1 MPRLETMMT
10 VASYAER
17 DFLPTEYLA
26 QRRRRRS
33 VLFSLVVTAGLLIV
47 LLVLSGY
54 QYRSLTNLRSQQA
67 RLLAEAAERAQAAES
82 LEAVSKQLAQKQ
94 ERADWLARI
103 GYQTPPS
110 RVLFSLMAVLPDE
123 IVLEDIE
130 WKRIPPAGN
139 ADPLAGRATN
149 AAIGE
154 DREAADRAALER
166 LKQDL
171 ERAQVTITLQGRARE
186 LRAIH
191 QYVSVLSQSG
201 RFDAVRLDSVEDSAE
216 KEGVRDN
223 LFRISLTMNASPLAT
238 GKATERPPAGSPL
251 AATP

>member
-1 MPRLETMMT
+1 MT

-33 VLFSLVVTAGLLIV
+33 VKLSFVVSAGLLIV
-47 LLVLSGY
+47 LVLLSGS
-54 QYRSLTNLRSQQA
+54 QYRSLANLRAQQA
-67 RLLAEAAERAQAAES
+67 RLLAEAAERARAAGN

-94 ERADWLARI
+94 ELADWLGRI

-139 ADPLAGRATN
+139 ADPVAGRVIN

-154 DREAADRAALER
+154 DREATDKAALER

-171 ERAQVTITLQGRARE
+171 ERAQVGITLQGRSKG

-223 LFRISLTMNASPLAT
+223 LFRISLTMNASPLGT
-238 GKATERPPAGSPL
+238 RREVERHSAGSPL

>member
-33 VLFSLVVTAGLLIV
+33 VLFSCVASAGLLVV
-47 LLVLSGY
+47 LVVLSGY
-54 QYRSLTNLRSQQA
+54 QYRRLANLRSQQA
-67 RLLAEAAERAQAAES
+67 RLLAEAAERAQAAGN
-82 LEAVSKQLAQKQ
+82 LEAVSKQLAEKQ

-110 RVLFSLMAVLPDE
+110 RVLFSLMAALPDE

-130 WKRIPPAGN
+130 WKRIPPTGN
-139 ADPLAGRATN
+139 TDPMTGRTTN

-154 DREAADRAALER
+154 DREAADRAALDK

-171 ERAQVTITLQGRARE
+171 ERAQVAITLQGRARE

-191 QYVSVLSQSG
+191 QYVSVLSESG
-201 RFDAVRLDSVEDSAE
+201 RFDAVRLNSVEDSAE
-216 KEGVRDN
+216 KEGIYDN
-223 LFRISLTMNASPLAT
+223 LFQISLTMKASSLGS
-238 GKATERPPAGSPL
+238 GKPTASPPAGSPL